1 MTTTRQFKE
10 GETLFREDDA
20 SEHVLRITNGTVEIS
35 KQIGTERI
43 VVGHVDPGE
52 FLGEMA
58 AIENRPHSATARA
71 ASDGAADVIPIQHF
85 IERVSGDPALAR
97 DLILRLSIRLRQA
110 DNKIVEAR
118 SSGGSERAAN
128 AAGVDVP
135 FVAGGQLSI
144 SAGTVALQRLIGA
157 KAIRIETLPFIV
169 GRTPSPGES
178 EPRQHPDLSISD
190 KEPFRLSRDHF
201 MIARIAGHIVVQD
214 LESTLGTVVNGRPIG
229 RHFASDSAELRG
241 GENRI
246 LAGGIGS
253 PFEFHVLA
261 REA

>member
-1 MTTTRQFKE
+1 
-10 GETLFREDDA
+10 
-20 SEHVLRITNGTVEIS
+20 
-35 KQIGTERI
+35 
-43 VVGHVDPGE
+43 VGPGE

-71 ASDGAADVIPIQHF
+71 ASDGAA
-85 IERVSGDPALAR
+85 
-97 DLILRLSIRLRQA
+97 
-110 DNKIVEAR
+110 
-118 SSGGSERAAN
+118 
-128 AAGVDVP
+128 
-135 FVAGGQLSI
+135 
-144 SAGTVALQRLIGA
+144 
-157 KAIRIETLPFIV
+157 IRIETLPFIV
-169 GRTPSPGES
+169 GRTPGPGES

-229 RHFASDSAELRG
+229 RDFASDSAELRG